1 MLSMKVSTLRYSYL
15 NKSNRVGLVPRG
27 LHYTTNH
34 GYEKRKSS
42 RQDRIFKVGVKKTKR
57 ERERERKGRE
67 EEKAFDIFHGEGNG
81 ALRPRRNLDGQPC
94 PLLHGNPTSFLF
106 SRQKAIR
113 DSSWQPVT
121 RYQRRRF
128 NIYPQMEG
136 SERGAKERDSGNKL
150 NSFAS

>member
-57 ERERERKGRE
+57 ERERER
-67 EEKAFDIFHGEGNG
+67 EKGEGG
-81 ALRPRRNLDGQPC
+81 GKSVRYI
-94 PLLHGNPTSFLF
+94 
-106 SRQKAIR
+106 SRGR
-113 DSSWQPVT
+113 
-121 RYQRRRF
+121 
-128 NIYPQMEG
+128 
-136 SERGAKERDSGNKL
+136 
-150 NSFAS
+150 

>member
-1 MLSMKVSTLRYSYL
+1 MVSITQPTTVTKKGKVRVKIVYL
-15 NKSNRVGLVPRG
+15 KLV
-27 LHYTTNH
+27 
-34 GYEKRKSS
+34 S
-42 RQDRIFKVGVKKTKR
+42 KKQR
-57 ERERERKGRE
+57 ERGEGRE

>member
-27 LHYTTNH
+27 LSITQPTTVTKK
-34 GYEKRKSS
+34 G
-42 RQDRIFKVGVKKTKR
+42 KVRVKIVYLKLVSKKQR
-57 ERERERKGRE
+57 ERGEGRE

>member
-27 LHYTTNH
+27 LSITQPTTVTKK
-34 GYEKRKSS
+34 G
-42 RQDRIFKVGVKKTKR
+42 KVRVKIVYLKLVSKKQR
-57 ERERERKGRE
+57 ERGEGRE

-81 ALRPRRNLDGQPC
+81 ALRPRRNLDGQAC

-136 SERGAKERDSGNKL
+136 SERGAKERDSRNKL